1 MSQTKAQLLDSAY
14 ESGAI
19 LTGST
24 NNTITTVTGA
34 KAIQGEANLTYDGT
48 DLKITT
54 DANGEG
60 IVMYSS
66 GSTFSKLSGDAN
78 RASENQSCLNIQ
90 ANWDGTAV
98 GAIDFVAG
106 PDTTNKDD
114 GHIRFQ
120 TATSGSSLAERL
132 RLDSSGRF
140 LKGLTSSAASRNSTS
155 TRNPHFQLSS
165 PWSSG
170 LGSASIEC
178 TDDYPIIFINSNA
191 TYQDNAGAGVV
202 TFSVKDGAGNYC
214 NTAEIKSQIDG
225 TPGNND
231 SPGELT
237 FWTTSDG
244 ACATTERMK
253 IDSSGRVTTP
263 SQPCSM
269 YASLS
274 NSSTNGATDS
284 TETLVFH
291 NAKRDEGSHY
301 NNSNGRFTAPVAG
314 TYFVGHNCLI
324 DNNASDIARAA
335 DLQKNG
341 SNYVTLWYDQSGGD
355 NDYHGVSGTAIIELA
370 ANDYISIRATAGIHD
385 GAETNFFAYLLG

>member
-14 ESGAI
+14 ESGAV

-34 KAIQGEANLTYDGT
+34 KAIQGEANLTFDG
-48 DLKITT
+48 DL
-54 DANGEG
+54 
-60 IVMYSS
+60 
-66 GSTFSKLSGDAN
+66 LSLN
-78 RASENQSCLNIQ
+78 KRAV
-90 ANWDGTAV
+90 V
-98 GAIDFVAG
+98 G
-106 PDTTNKDD
+106 N
-114 GHIRFQ
+114 
-120 TATSGSSLAERL
+120 
-132 RLDSSGRF
+132 
-140 LKGLTSSAASRNSTS
+140 
-155 TRNPHFQLSS
+155 
-165 PWSSG
+165 
-170 LGSASIEC
+170 
-178 TDDYPIIFINSNA
+178 DYPILWLNSGA
-191 TYQDNAGAGVV
+191 SFVDNAGAGVI
-202 TFSVKDGAGNYC
+202 TFSIKDGAGNYC
-214 NTAEIKSQIDG
+214 NTAEIRSFIDG

-231 SPGELT
+231 SPGDLSFRVT
-237 FWTTSDG
+237 ADG
-244 ACATTERMK
+244 SSQPTERMK

-314 TYFVGHNCLI
+314 TYLVGHNCLI
-324 DNNASDIARAA
+324 DNNAGDVARSA

-341 SNYVTLWYDQSGGD
+341 SGYVTLWYDESGGD